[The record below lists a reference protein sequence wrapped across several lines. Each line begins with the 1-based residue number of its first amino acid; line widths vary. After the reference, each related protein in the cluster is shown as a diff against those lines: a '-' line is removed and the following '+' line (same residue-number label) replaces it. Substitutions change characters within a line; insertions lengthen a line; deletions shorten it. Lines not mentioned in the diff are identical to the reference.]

1 MTKERLDQLIETHIP
16 LLAKTIKAHVEALEA
31 PPRLKEAMLYSLST
45 GGKRIRPLLLIAVAG
60 SYKPVNGEMY
70 KLGAAIEMVHTY
82 SLIHDDLPSMDNDD
96 MRRGKP
102 TNHKVYGEALAILA
116 GDALLT
122 ESFSL
127 LGNIN
132 EQELSPRDALYLTR
146 RLTEASGATGMVGG
160 QIADLEAENRG
171 VTLAELEW
179 IHRHKTAAML
189 KFAAEAGG
197 VIGGAPPEDISLLR
211 PFAEEVGIAFQIKD
225 DILDVEGNES
235 AIGKPVGSDE
245 NNGKSTYPSLLSL
258 SEAKHKLRNHM
269 EKAEHMLRSLSV
281 PAPDLFSVLS
291 YIEDR
296 DR

>member
-1 MTKERLDQLIETHIP
+1 MATERIDQLIEAHIP
-16 LLAKTIKAHVEALEA
+16 PVAKTLKAHVETLEA
-31 PPRLKEAMLYSLST
+31 PVRLKEAMLYSLNT

-60 SYKPVNGEMY
+60 SYRPVNEAVY
-70 KLGAAIEMVHTY
+70 TLGAAVEMVHTY

-96 MRRGKP
+96 TRRGKP

-127 LGNIN
+127 IGNIN
-132 EQELSPRDALYLTR
+132 EEELPPRDALYLNR
-146 RLTEASGATGMVGG
+146 RLAEASGATGMVGG
-160 QIADLEAENRG
+160 QVADMEGENRDL
-171 VTLAELEW
+171 TLEELEW

-189 KFAAEAGG
+189 AFAAEAGG
-197 VIGGAPPEDISLLR
+197 VIGGAPPEDLSLLR

-225 DILDVEGNES
+225 DILDIEGNES

-245 NNGKSTYPSLLSL
+245 NNGKSTYPSLLTL
-258 SEAKHKLRNHM
+258 SEAKRKLRSHM
-269 EKAEHMLRSLSV
+269 EKAEHMLRSLTV

>member
-1 MTKERLDQLIETHIP
+1 
-16 LLAKTIKAHVEALEA
+16 
-31 PPRLKEAMLYSLST
+31 MLYSLNT

-60 SYKPVNGEMY
+60 SYKPVNEAVY
-70 KLGAAIEMVHTY
+70 KLGAAVEMVHTY
-82 SLIHDDLPSMDNDD
+82 SLVHDDLPSMDNDD
-96 MRRGKP
+96 TRRGKP
-102 TNHKVYGEALAILA
+102 TNHKIYGEALAILA
-116 GDALLT
+116 GDSLLT

-127 LGNIN
+127 LTTIN
-132 EQELSPRDALYLTR
+132 EQELTPRDALYLIR

-160 QIADLEAENRG
+160 QVADLEAENRS
-171 VTLAELEW
+171 VTLEELEW

-189 KFAAEAGG
+189 TFAAEAGG
-197 VIGGAPPEDISLLR
+197 IIGSAPPEDLSLLR

-235 AIGKPVGSDE
+235 SIGKPVGSDE

-258 SEAKHKLRNHM
+258 DEAKRKLRSHM
-269 EKAEHMLRSLSV
+269 EKAERMLRSLSV

-291 YIEDR
+291 YIEHR